1 MSVVRIVANLA
12 TGDVQGVAAFYSDLL
27 SLNILMDMGWIV
39 TLGADELAP
48 VQLSVASTGGSGSPV
63 PDLSV
68 QVSDLAE
75 VFERAE
81 AMGVPITYPITEE
94 PWGIRR
100 FMVHDPMGRLINIT
114 EHI

>member
-12 TGDVQGVAAFYSDLL
+12 TADVQGVAAFYSDLF
-27 SLNILMDMGWIV
+27 SLNILMDMNWIV
-39 TLGADELAP
+39 TLGGDELAP
-48 VQLSVASTGGSGSPV
+48 VQLSVASSGGSGSPV

-68 QVSDLAE
+68 LVTDLDE
-75 VFERAE
+75 VVERAE
-81 AMGVPITYPITEE
+81 ALGVALVYPVTEE

>member
-12 TGDVQGVAAFYSDLL
+12 TADVQGVAAFYSDLF
-27 SLNILMDMGWIV
+27 SLNILMDMSWIV
-39 TLGADELAP
+39 TLGGDELAP
-48 VQLSVASTGGSGSPV
+48 VQLSVASSGGSGSPV

-68 QVSDLAE
+68 QVTDLDE

-81 AMGVPITYPITEE
+81 VLGVPLVYPVTEE